1 MKIFLIVIAC
11 IIGWFVCAVLSA
23 LIGKK
28 LFDFEE
34 EMVVFC
40 AVLAPLVLALELIT
54 IPFAFLGYV
63 VSVIIYGKEH
73 KEQTK

>member
-28 LFDFEE
+28 FLDFEE
-34 EMVVFC
+34 EMTVLCV
-40 AVLAPLVLALELIT
+40 VLAPLILVIEFIC
-54 IPFAFLGYV
+54 IPFAFLAYV
-63 VSVIIYGKEH
+63 VEVIVYGKES
-73 KEQTK
+73 K

>member
-28 LFDFEE
+28 FLDFEE
-34 EMVVFC
+34 EMIVFCVVF
-40 AVLAPLVLALELIT
+40 APLTFVIELVCF
-54 IPFAFLGYV
+54 PFAFLVYV
-63 VSVIIYGKEH
+63 VDVIVYGKGE
-73 KEQTK
+73 